1 MLKDGEGLE
10 TGQTIMVRNECFE
23 EWTRAEFLFYADGK
37 FWCYD
42 IEDDCMAI
50 AWKVARLPKEDE
62 K

>member
-1 MLKDGEGLE
+1 ME